1 MKKKIIKLIIMLVI
15 EAGLIL
21 TVCGVNGVLTEPNM
35 DPQMVVRYVCDGF
48 CVAGGVYLCLAG
60 LFWATNEGVFDGF
73 GYHASMWFNSKAKNK
88 RDWRK
93 KEEFSEYKERQ
104 IEKRKGRSNI
114 EFVIVGGAAMVVSL
128 VLLIVYYCAF

>member
-73 GYHASMWFNSKAKNK
+73 GYHASMWFNSKEIGRASC
-88 RDWRK
+88 R
-93 KEEFSEYKERQ
+93 ER
-104 IEKRKGRSNI
+104 
-114 EFVIVGGAAMVVSL
+114 VSPR
-128 VLLIVYYCAF
+128 V